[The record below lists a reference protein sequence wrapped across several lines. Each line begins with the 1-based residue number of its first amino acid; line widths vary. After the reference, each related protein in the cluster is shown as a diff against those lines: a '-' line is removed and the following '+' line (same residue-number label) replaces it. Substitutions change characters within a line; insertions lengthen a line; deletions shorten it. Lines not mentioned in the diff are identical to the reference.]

1 MNSYVYNWDAVKQ
14 RPVRKSVEE
23 ARQLLAE
30 AGYPGGQDSKGNP
43 LIVSF
48 DNAWNSAGATP
59 ILTWLRINWSNSA
72 SQWTHVRLITT
83 DFATK

>member
-1 MNSYVYNWDAVKQ
+1 MQA
-14 RPVRKSVEE
+14 PTVRFAKSIEA

-48 DNAWNSAGATP
+48 DNTWNSAGATSQLMWMRNKLGTSSALRWRVEPP
-59 ILTWLRINWSNSA
+59 ITIVS
-72 SQWTHVRLITT
+72 
-83 DFATK
+83 ATK